1 MPKSALSK
9 RKRLE
14 ATIAG
19 APVDRPAFSLW
30 HHWPGDD
37 QRPADL
43 AAAHLA
49 WQQTYD
55 FDFVKMMPAS
65 DYCLRDW
72 GVESTW
78 IGGDEGTRAY
88 QNQVIHQVDDWAQL
102 PVLDPTAGSLGQ
114 AREAVELTCA
124 AVGDDVPV
132 IMTIFSPLGQLRHL
146 ADRDLLFY
154 LRHHPDAVLAGLEV
168 VTESTVRFV
177 ESLRSTRL
185 SGIYYAAQMAEPS
198 HLSRAEYERFGRPFD
213 LRVLEV
219 AGDWWFNLLH
229 IHGLQVYFDLFADY
243 PVQAINWHDREAGPS
258 LAEGAQTVR
267 GAVSGGLDRWTMLRG
282 SPADV
287 RREAAEAMEQT
298 GGRRLILSTGCVI
311 MITTP
316 LSNVRAARASVGG

>member
-1 MPKSALSK
+1 MPESAMSK
-9 RKRLE
+9 RERLE

-19 APVDRPAFSLW
+19 APVDRPAVSLW

-37 QRPADL
+37 QRPEDL

-49 WQQTYD
+49 WQQACD

-65 DYCLRDW
+65 DYSLRDW
-72 GVESTW
+72 GVQSAW
-78 IGGDEGTRAY
+78 LGGDEGTRTY
-88 QNQVIHQVDDWAQL
+88 QNQVIQQVDDWARL
-102 PVLDPTAGSLGQ
+102 PVLDPTAGSLAE

-154 LRHHPDAVLAGLEV
+154 LRHHPDAVLAALET

-185 SGIYYAAQMAEPS
+185 SGVFYAAQMAEPS
-198 HLSRAEYERFGRPFD
+198 RLSRAEYQRFGQPYD
-213 LRVLEV
+213 LRVLEA

-229 IHGLQVYFDLFADY
+229 IHGLQVYFDLFASY
-243 PVQAINWHDREAGPS
+243 PVHAVNWHDREAGPA
-258 LAEGAQTVR
+258 LAAGAEIMR

-287 RREAAEAMEQT
+287 RREAADALEQT

-311 MITTP
+311 MTNTP
-316 LSNVRAARASVGG
+316 LNNVRAARASVAG